1 MTPRISPVD
10 TLSQLRLKADKVLFG
25 FLCGF
30 MAEALIICAWK
41 GTGWSLALTL
51 GLPTL
56 AVPGLIAL
64 AAPGTVRSRVTLS
77 LAAIVFTIL
86 HVQLAA
92 GAIEAHFGIFVVLA
106 AMLLYCDWKPLVAAG
121 ALTVVHHLGF
131 AVLQMQGLPVYI
143 FPEASWLRVV
153 PHAAYVVAELGVL
166 IYCASILERS
176 ARDATIIQSAAAR
189 ISAGDL
195 TGSIGQDERDRSEAL
210 RAFSAMEDALR
221 DLITRIRGSA
231 DHVASSAA
239 TLSALS
245 NRMNDSAS
253 TQVGAVETMA
263 SNVGQMSFAI
273 DEIADGS
280 REAASISEASSQTSA
295 QAGEAVNSVVQ
306 EVETIAQASAQLI
319 GVIQHLGEQG
329 TRIGDIAG
337 VIQDLTNQTNLLAL
351 NAAIEAA
358 RAGEHGRGFSVVA
371 DEVRNL
377 ASRTAASTAEISATI
392 DAIRTA
398 TAAAVQGV
406 SEWGTRIDAIRA
418 QAQAAGEQMT
428 SVGERSGSVVDVVG
442 RMSEALAQQ
451 SAAARDVT
459 GSVHQIAEISQDH
472 AAEIRR
478 IDETAAALTA
488 FSRELQSSASRF
500 RV

>member
-1 MTPRISPVD
+1 MNASITPVD

-30 MAEALIICAWK
+30 MLEALIICAW
-41 GTGWSLALTL
+41 TGRGWGLALTL

-56 AVPGLIAL
+56 VVPGLIAL
-64 AAPGTVRSRVTLS
+64 AAPGTIRSRVTLS

-86 HVQLAA
+86 HVQLTE

-106 AMLLYCDWKPLVAAG
+106 AMLFYCDWRPLVAAG

-131 AVLQMQGLPVYI
+131 AVLQTQGLPVFI
-143 FPEASWLRVV
+143 FPEASWLRVI

-166 IYCASILERS
+166 IYCAAILERS
-176 ARDATIIQSAAAR
+176 ARDTTIIQSAAAR

-195 TGSIGQDERDRSEAL
+195 SGSIEPEARTRSEAL
-210 RAFSAMEDALR
+210 QAFATMEDALR
-221 DLITRIRGSA
+221 DLITRIRSSA
-231 DHVASSAA
+231 DHVASCAEA
-239 TLSALS
+239 LSALS
-245 NRMNDSAS
+245 NRMNQSAA

-263 SNVGQMSFAI
+263 SSVGQMSFAL

-280 REAASISEASSQTSA
+280 REAASISEVSSRTSA
-295 QAGEAVNSVVQ
+295 QAGEAVSSVVE

-319 GVIQHLGEQG
+319 GVIQNLGEQG

-406 SEWGTRIDAIRA
+406 SEWGTRIDTVRT
-418 QAQAAGEQMT
+418 QAKSAGVQMT
-428 SVGERSGSVVDVVG
+428 SVGERSGSVVDVVA

-451 SAAARDVT
+451 SATARDVT
-459 GSVHQIAEISQDH
+459 GSVQQIAEISQDH

-478 IDETAAALTA
+478 IDETAAALTT
-488 FSRELQSSASRF
+488 FSRELQASASHF